1 MLYVYSIIDTNNI
14 NKIRKVLNKMFV
26 YYYYIEII

>member
-14 NKIRKVLNKMFV
+14 NKIRKVLNKIFV